1 MTLSGDSIVTKSW
14 TGDNDGLLIEMLTQ
28 VDLIDR
34 TGTDEITVRLSGTVS
49 DTQHLFVNT
58 PAFFV
63 LKATQFG
70 GVGTVTSVSFTNTAS
85 TGTVVIPEPS
95 TWVMMAL
102 GFGAV
107 GFAGFRRRAAVL
119 SA

>member
-1 MTLSGDSIVTKSW
+1 MFTETLT
-14 TGDNDGLLIEMLTQ
+14 N

-49 DTQHLFVNT
+49 DSLHLFVDT

-102 GFGAV
+102 GFGAL
-107 GFAGFRRRAAVL
+107 GYAGFRRRTAVL